1 MLGRKLQARESKWPK
16 RRCPRPPSQSLG
28 ANQLAASI
36 PTSQAL
42 APLSPVVPFRS
53 SQEVRNTGLPL
64 SISPAET
71 VREASAPAHRA
82 QAQTTLLA
90 LQGPCSGN
98 PLITFLCF
106 TYLGVPSWISWKNS
120 SVASKTGVKPP
131 ARKTLK
137 TGITRNPLA
146 SWPLPAGHCSVGQAC
161 QAPPQGWNGSFQQDS
176 RACLGQAVA
185 EGEPSHSGSIVKEDA
200 TEGGWRPRG
209 DGGCLCP

>member
-1 MLGRKLQARESKWPK
+1 MPQASLTEPGCKPAGCIYSHEPGPGPAESNGSLSIL
-16 RRCPRPPSQSLG
+16 PR
-28 ANQLAASI
+28 
-36 PTSQAL
+36 
-42 APLSPVVPFRS
+42 SPEHRS
-53 SQEVRNTGLPL
+53 SPL
-64 SISPAET
+64 HFT
-71 VREASAPAHRA
+71 
-82 QAQTTLLA
+82 
-90 LQGPCSGN
+90 SGN
-98 PLITFLCF
+98 RQRGERTCPQSSSTDDPAGPPGSVFREPTHHLSLFHVSRGT
-106 TYLGVPSWISWKNS
+106 SWISWKNS

>member
-1 MLGRKLQARESKWPK
+1 MLGRKLQARDSKWPK
-16 RRCPRPPSQSLG
+16 RRCPRPPPQSLG
-28 ANQLAASI
+28 ANNVAASI
-36 PTSQAL
+36 PTSQAP
-42 APLSPVVPFRS
+42 APLCPVVPFRS

-71 VREASAPAHRA
+71 VREASAPARRA
-82 QAQTTLLA
+82 QAQMTLP
-90 LQGPCSGN
+90 GPPGSVFPEPTHHLSLFHVSRG
-98 PLITFLCF
+98 T
-106 TYLGVPSWISWKNS
+106 SWISWKNS

-137 TGITRNPLA
+137 TGVTRNPLA

-161 QAPPQGWNGSFQQDS
+161 QAQPQGWDGSFQQDS
-176 RACLGQAVA
+176 GACLGQAVA